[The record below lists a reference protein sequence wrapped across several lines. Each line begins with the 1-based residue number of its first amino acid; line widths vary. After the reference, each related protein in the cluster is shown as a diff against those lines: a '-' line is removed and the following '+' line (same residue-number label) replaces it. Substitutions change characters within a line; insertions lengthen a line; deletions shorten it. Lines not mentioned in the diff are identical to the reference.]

1 MKCPTDPEAFL
12 KMLLRENRNLKKH
25 LKSLVDM
32 TTKVL
37 RAIDAE
43 MDLPSSPERG
53 ARIGRIMGALE
64 TAKDSARHFGLG
76 EKL

>member
-1 MKCPTDPEAFL
+1 MTVTDP
-12 KMLLRENRNLKKH
+12 KTLLRENRNLKKH
-25 LKSLVDM
+25 LKSLVVM

-37 RAIDAE
+37 RAMDAE
-43 MDLPSSPERG
+43 MELPAGYQRG

-64 TAKDSARHFGLG
+64 MAKDSARHFGLG